1 MAGGGGTRLWPLS
14 RKKRPKQMLKLGN
27 EYSLFQLA
35 VDRLKGSFLPEQ
47 IYIVTVAEQVEIL
60 QKQTPQIPIRNFL
73 IEPIP
78 RGTASV
84 VGYAASVLKTKD
96 SQATMAVLTSDQII
110 ENTSLFL
117 ELLDNAYQIA
127 QEQYLVTLGIEPDYP
142 ATGYGYIQRGASLS
156 IGDNICAFQ
165 VSRFVE
171 KPNEERAKE
180 YLNSG
185 QYFWNSGMFIWRADC
200 ILDEFK
206 RQMPSLSN
214 SLELIAQYIGKD
226 DFGKYLDDI
235 WPKINPQTVDYG
247 IMENALRVAVLPAK
261 GLGWSDVG
269 SWDSLFGFLDVDFD
283 GNVIMSEK
291 YISFEMKN
299 CLIKSDNPRKLI
311 VPVGVRDL
319 IIVDTEDALLI
330 CPRGQ
335 SQKVRQVVNMINK
348 NFWGK
353 YL

>member
-1 MAGGGGTRLWPLS
+1 V
-14 RKKRPKQMLKLGN
+14 N
-27 EYSLFQLA
+27 
-35 VDRLKGSFLPEQ
+35 RLKDLFLPEQ
-47 IYIVTVAEQVEIL
+47 IYIVTVAEQAEIL

-84 VGYAASVLKTKD
+84 VGYAASVLKIKD
-96 SQATMAVLTSDQII
+96 SQATMAILTSDQII

-127 QEQYLVTLGIEPDYP
+127 QEKYLVTLGIEPEYP

-156 IGDNICAFQ
+156 VGGDICAFQ

-214 SLELIAQYIGKD
+214 SLEVIAQHIGKD
-226 DFGKYLDDI
+226 DFRKHLDDI
-235 WPKINPQTVDYG
+235 WPKINPQTIDYG
-247 IMENALRVAVLPAK
+247 IMENALRVAVLPVK

-269 SWDSLFGFLDVDFD
+269 SWDSLFEFLDADFE

-348 NFWGK
+348 NLWEN